1 MFYSMVGKYRAE
13 VLHMLT
19 TRKSFGNVCF
29 FDQHYQPFKITS
41 QVSVLMTEY
50 LVVVS
55 FELWMVQY
63 VQYFSLFCD
72 ISYRCSRNRDT
83 EKCYAY
89 VVKGLIVLK
98 GAIVS

>member
-50 LVVVS
+50 LVAVS
-55 FELWMVQY
+55 FELWRCNMCNIFR
-63 VQYFSLFCD
+63 YFAILV
-72 ISYRCSRNRDT
+72 T
-83 EKCYAY
+83 
-89 VVKGLIVLK
+89 VVAEIVIQK
-98 GAIVS
+98 SVMHMW